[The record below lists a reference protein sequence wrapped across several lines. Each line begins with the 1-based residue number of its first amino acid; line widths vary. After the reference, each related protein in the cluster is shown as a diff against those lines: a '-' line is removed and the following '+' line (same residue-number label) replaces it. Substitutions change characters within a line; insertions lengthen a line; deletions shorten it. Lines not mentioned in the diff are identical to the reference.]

1 MKEKQQEKCLDTNEC
16 KNKYMV
22 RFFNESQGHEE
33 RRWTGRG
40 WPIIRI
46 ECYRHNFNSKQIF

>member
-40 WPIIRI
+40 
-46 ECYRHNFNSKQIF
+46 